1 MIGMNWINTKL
12 ALKQIETKINW
23 DQDHLRFCQVGIK
36 TNWYGNK
43 VGYIQSHDLNKIEI
57 KMK

>member
-1 MIGMNWINTKL
+1 MNWINTKL